1 MAIIN
6 DTFDF
11 SLVADHFLA
20 HGSLNNPSFL
30 DGQLVAALALDDI
43 SAEDWLARVCAS
55 LGVEQPA
62 TREAGEVFLT
72 WRTRNQKRLA
82 ASEMSFEPL
91 LPDDMFSLAE
101 RGQSLREWTLGFQEE
116 LAGAD
121 DDVRS
126 GWSQALKDA
135 LSDVEAI
142 SSGLANAEDL
152 DDDNAEDEADLFA
165 LADHVRMA
173 ALLLYTEQHPGNP
186 DVEKPSDDQLPEGGL
201 EGSLGV
207 SSRTDTH

>member
-11 SLVADHFLA
+11 SLIADHFLV

-43 SAEDWLARVCAS
+43 SAEDWLNRVCAS

-62 TREAGEVFLT
+62 TREAGEAFLV
-72 WRTRNQKRLA
+72 WRTRNQERLA

-91 LPDDMFSLAE
+91 LPDEMFSLAE
-101 RGQSLREWTLGFQEE
+101 RAQSLREWTLGFQEE
-116 LAGAD
+116 LSGVDGEA
-121 DDVRS
+121 RE
-126 GWSQALKDA
+126 GWSRALKDA
-135 LSDVEAI
+135 LGDVESI
-142 SSGLANAEDL
+142 SAGLENGIDL

-173 ALLLYTEQHPGNP
+173 ALLLYTEQHPGKP

-201 EGSLGV
+201 EGSLGM
-207 SSRTDTH
+207 SSRQDTH

>member
-1 MAIIN
+1 
-6 DTFDF
+6 
-11 SLVADHFLA
+11 
-20 HGSLNNPSFL
+20 
-30 DGQLVAALALDDI
+30 
-43 SAEDWLARVCAS
+43 
-55 LGVEQPA
+55 
-62 TREAGEVFLT
+62 
-72 WRTRNQKRLA
+72 
-82 ASEMSFEPL
+82 MSFEPL

-152 DDDNAEDEADLFA
+152 DDDNTEDEADLFA

-173 ALLLYTEQHPGNP
+173 ALLLTPSSTRATRTSRSPAMTSCRKAVSRAASASAHVPIPTESMVTHRLRRVWRRLVQ
-186 DVEKPSDDQLPEGGL
+186 EGG
-201 EGSLGV
+201 
-207 SSRTDTH
+207 

>member
-11 SLVADHFLA
+11 SLVADQFLA

-43 SAEDWLARVCAS
+43 SADDWLNRVCAA

-62 TREAGEVFLT
+62 TREAGEVFLV
-72 WRTRNQKRLA
+72 WRTRNQERLA

-91 LPDDMFSLAE
+91 LPDEMFSLAE
-101 RGQSLREWTLGFQEE
+101 RAQSLREWTLGFQEE
-116 LAGAD
+116 LSSAD
-121 DDVRS
+121 SEARE
-126 GWSQALKDA
+126 GWSRALKDA
-135 LSDVEAI
+135 LSDVESI
-142 SSGLANAEDL
+142 SAGLENGIDL

-173 ALLLYTEQHPGNP
+173 ALLLYTEQHLGQP

-201 EGSLGV
+201 EGSLGM
-207 SSRTDTH
+207 SSRQDTH